1 MTSDADA
8 TRVDSRVGAGAD
20 VMPHVVIGA
29 TSETPGVS
37 DVASLIASVVIDSG
51 DGDADRWTSTEK
63 RSRRSTI
70 CSGAMNG
77 STICAM
83 NIRAIT
89 RLKRGVTVGVAGANT
104 RWVPAM
110 TLSTSVLFARF
121 SSAMFLFLRNF
132 GAGHDAQR

>member
-1 MTSDADA
+1 MTSDTDA

-20 VMPHVVIGA
+20 VTPHVVIGA

-63 RSRRSTI
+63 RSRRSII

-89 RLKRGVTVGVAGANT
+89 RLKRGVTVGVAGAQYKMGT
-104 RWVPAM
+104 RDESSDGRALRAFF
-110 TLSTSVLFARF
+110 LSNVSVFTELWRE
-121 SSAMFLFLRNF
+121 
-132 GAGHDAQR
+132 